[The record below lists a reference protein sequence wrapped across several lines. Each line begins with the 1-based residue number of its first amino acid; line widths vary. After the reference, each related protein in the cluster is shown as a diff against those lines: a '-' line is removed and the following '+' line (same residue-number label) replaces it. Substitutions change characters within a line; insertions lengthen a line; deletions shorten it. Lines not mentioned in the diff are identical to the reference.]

1 MRIMNQMMV
10 FFHNFLLL
18 VVVCVCACACACVCV
33 CTRVCVCVGGVRVLR
48 CARSPVP
55 VLRALSFLYIRKAFL
70 TRLICC
76 FSNNFRWI
84 SSINGY
90 SNIKNGRKNI
100 KCCEFC
106 VRVLY
111 CDCLE
116 IAKKLWWWWN
126 IVYQLFETKNFWYNK
141 TIVSSTTPVFPEA
154 ILHECQ
160 RLCKFEYFYST
171 LFIVWQTTQCIVLTV
186 QYLYLPRNKGPSV
199 LLSTKNKRVPTNI
212 PRKLEIKSRESA
224 S

>member
-18 VVVCVCACACACVCV
+18 VVVCVCVCVCMRVRVCVCV
-33 CTRVCVCVGGVRVLR
+33 CTRVRVRVCVCGEGVRVLR
-48 CARSPVP
+48 CARSPHP
-55 VLRALSFLYIRKAFL
+55 VLTALSFLYIRKAFL

-116 IAKKLWWWWN
+116 IAKKLWRWWN

-141 TIVSSTTPVFPEA
+141 TIVSSTTPAFPEA

-160 RLCKFEYFYST
+160 RLCKFEYFYSSFVHSMADDALYCT
-171 LFIVWQTTQCIVLTV
+171 YCTISLFAKKQRSFGSFV
-186 QYLYLPRNKGPSV
+186 NK
-199 LLSTKNKRVPTNI
+199 
-212 PRKLEIKSRESA
+212 E
-224 S
+224 

>member
-1 MRIMNQMMV
+1 MRV
-10 FFHNFLLL
+10 R
-18 VVVCVCACACACVCV
+18 VCVCV
-33 CTRVCVCVGGVRVLR
+33 CTRVRVRVCVCGEGVRVLR
-48 CARSPVP
+48 CARSPHP

-116 IAKKLWWWWN
+116 IAKKLWRWWN

-141 TIVSSTTPVFPEA
+141 TIVSLTTPMFSLKLSFMSARDCVNLNIFTVA
-154 ILHECQ
+154 
-160 RLCKFEYFYST
+160 
-171 LFIVWQTTQCIVLTV
+171 LFIVWQTTHCIVLTV